1 MASPLSEP
9 LPWNLVAAGYREHI
23 VPIFTFYA
31 ERALELADVDGS
43 TRVLDVACGPGTLT
57 FLAAPQVDQVTSL
70 DFSRDMI
77 AELEARKKELGADN
91 VTALVGDGQALPF
104 EDDAFD
110 AAFSMFGLMFFP
122 DRHKGFTELARVLR
136 PGGAAVVSS
145 WLPID
150 GVPLM
155 RSLFQS
161 LKELLPNLPL
171 GDGAAPL
178 SSRDVFAEE
187 MRAAGFRD
195 VAIHEVV
202 QTLTVP
208 SARAFWQ
215 SNLESS
221 APVALLRK
229 NMPTAAFEELSKNM
243 VAKLEAEFGTGEY
256 SGDWP
261 AFLGFG
267 RSP

>member
-23 VPIFTFYA
+23 VPIFNFYA
-31 ERALELADVDGS
+31 ERAIALADVDGS

-57 FLAAPQVDQVTSL
+57 FLAAPQVDEVVSL

-77 AELEARKKELGADN
+77 AELEAKKRELGADN
-91 VTALVGDGQALPF
+91 VTAVVGDGQALPF
-104 EDDAFD
+104 EDDRFD

-122 DRHKGFTELARVLR
+122 DRHKGFTELSRVVR
-136 PGGAAVVSS
+136 PGGAIVVSS
-145 WLPID
+145 WLPVD
-150 GVPLM
+150 GIPLM
-155 RSLFQS
+155 RGLFQS
-161 LKELLPNLPL
+161 LKELMPNLPL

-178 SSRDVFAEE
+178 SNRDVFAAE
-187 MRAAGFRD
+187 MTAAGLRD

-208 SARAFWQ
+208 SVQAFWQ
-215 SNLESS
+215 SNLVSS

-229 NMPTAAFEELSKNM
+229 NLPPAAFEELSKGM

-256 SGDWP
+256 SGEWP
-261 AFLGFG
+261 AFLGFA